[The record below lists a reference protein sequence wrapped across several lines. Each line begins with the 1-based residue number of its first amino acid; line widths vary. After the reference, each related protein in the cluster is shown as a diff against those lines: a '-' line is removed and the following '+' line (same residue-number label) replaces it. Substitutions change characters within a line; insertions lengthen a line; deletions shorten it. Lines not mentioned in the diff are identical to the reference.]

1 MEPVVVASKNG
12 PIPEIELRFE
22 KQSGGYFAKYAILQ
36 FDSAGL
42 NPVPVGTGLNTDFVD
57 DRFALPGPKTALN
70 GALVS
75 WEVIVSAFDS
85 GSIGTDYVVRAIFTQ
100 DGNILQGGDLPHSGK
115 LDDHFVRFARL
126 VLV

>member
-1 MEPVVVASKNG
+1 MEPVVVAAKAG

-36 FDSAGL
+36 FDPAGL
-42 NPVPVGTGLNTDFVD
+42 NPVPVGTGLNTDSID
-57 DRFALPGPKTALN
+57 DRFPLPGPKTALN
-70 GALVS
+70 GVLVS

-85 GSIGTDYVVRAIFTQ
+85 SSVGADYLVRAIFTQ
-100 DGNILQGGDLPHSGK
+100 GGSVLQGGDIPHSGK